1 MTGFE
6 DLKLLRAFVR
16 IAESGSISAAARALS
31 VTQPTLSRQL
41 GQLERNAGVVLVRRD
56 THAMSLTGA
65 GERLLSEARELLSH
79 AEIASERM
87 RAERDGLQGHIRI
100 VAVLDSGQWIVPRL
114 LAQFRRE
121 HPRMT
126 AELHLTNRPSRFV
139 VEGFDCG
146 VLVGPLTDR
155 SVAARKAGELQ
166 RSLAAS
172 PACLKE
178 HGQPTEPVGLKRL
191 PWMGILQPHFFIRD
205 RIPLRR
211 GREQR
216 VVHLSPVLLMDGV
229 TALREAAIAGAG
241 MAVLPDWLIRAPLAE
256 GRLQRVLP
264 DWGIPP
270 VDVHV
275 VFPSGR
281 VPRRVRAFVEFAVE
295 RLPGMIA
302 GLSIP

>member
-31 VTQPTLSRQL
+31 VSQPTLSRQL

-121 HPRMT
+121 HPRTMLKL
-126 AELHLTNRPSRFV
+126 EIDHYQF
-139 VEGFDCG
+139 
-146 VLVGPLTDR
+146 GPL
-155 SVAARKAGELQ
+155 VPPKVF
-166 RSLAAS
+166 
-172 PACLKE
+172 
-178 HGQPTEPVGLKRL
+178 EPYL
-191 PWMGILQPHFFIRD
+191 D
-205 RIPLRR
+205 
-211 GREQR
+211 
-216 VVHLSPVLLMDGV
+216 SPVN
-229 TALREAAIAGAG
+229 
-241 MAVLPDWLIRAPLAE
+241 IRPLAE
-256 GRLQRVLP
+256 L
-264 DWGIPP
+264 
-270 VDVHV
+270 
-275 VFPSGR
+275 
-281 VPRRVRAFVEFAVE
+281 RRALEE
-295 RLPGMIA
+295 
-302 GLSIP
+302 